1 MFFFS
6 SPYRLNRIEKK
17 MGRHQFICN
26 SIFFYFFVVVVVFGW
41 QIDHQAVTG
50 TTETC
55 TNQPVPGR
63 IERVDERRS
72 GGWRWKSHEIR
83 KGRRA
88 RTDRTSSASTAS
100 RGRTQPERFR
110 RRCRRHFQPT
120 AIRSSSGRSGR
131 STSIPGWVFGLR
143 ATSGFLRH
151 ENARARAWTGS
162 EIVSSPGQM
171 FAANLAGIDCTA
183 SSCARISRI
192 ATSAA
197 AGRQFRSCLPIA
209 HTSGRLSGVGR
220 AGVFH
225 HGPVSSVQAAGSA
238 ATVAHDARHDGRS
251 RDRRQLR
258 IVRRIDFARK
268 QTKGFSRFPA
278 HSQEALRAFQLRS
291 GRLRTH
297 GHRIGIGTRGRHVRR
312 CGPPVWL
319 LRGRKPNRSTLSSTS
334 FVRRRQRFR
343 FHVEALVKVS
353 TIAIIP
359 LKQQQHQQHLWSSSH
374 VCRLSRQLFSFGF
387 VY

>member
-1 MFFFS
+1 MPS
-6 SPYRLNRIEKK
+6 HPAASTWDDKESVSRTMLYKK
-17 MGRHQFICN
+17 I
-26 SIFFYFFVVVVVFGW
+26 
-41 QIDHQAVTG
+41 TK
-50 TTETC
+50 
-55 TNQPVPGR
+55 PLL
-63 IERVDERRS
+63 ERQ
-72 GGWRWKSHEIR
+72 
-83 KGRRA
+83 RRA
-88 RTDRTSSASTAS
+88 RINRCLDELKELMSAALAAEGENLTKLEKADVLELTVRHLHQLHREGELSLN
-100 RGRTQPERFR
+100 G

-120 AIRSSSGRSGR
+120 AIRSSSGRSGG
-131 STSIPGWVFGLR
+131 STPIPGWLLGLR

-171 FAANLAGIDCTA
+171 FAANLAGIDCAA

-312 CGPPVWL
+312 CGPPV
-319 LRGRKPNRSTLSSTS
+319 
-334 FVRRRQRFR
+334 
-343 FHVEALVKVS
+343 
-353 TIAIIP
+353 
-359 LKQQQHQQHLWSSSH
+359 
-374 VCRLSRQLFSFGF
+374 
-387 VY
+387 